1 MDIMKTLESIIPI
14 KRAQMRLL
22 ILFQNEKQ
30 QNQFKDTFESK
41 YKGEFT
47 TEEVKD
53 QSPDQFQLQCV
64 VEPHLFRGINDI
76 FNGSKADK

>member
-1 MDIMKTLESIIPI
+1 MKTLESIIPI

-53 QSPDQFQLQCV
+53 
-64 VEPHLFRGINDI
+64 
-76 FNGSKADK
+76 